1 MYSDDC
7 YHSGMPTDKER
18 NIVFGPN
25 AKSADVSEFT
35 LSVLRDIMQVADV
48 AGLTVTSTQRSPR
61 DQARVMFDNIERDGV
76 ARQKAL
82 YKPAGQ
88 SVIDAYVAAKAAGNA
103 PDEIKAAMVA
113 RILEIGPEK
122 VSRHAADPNV
132 LNVFDISPASVAHQ
146 AAFVEAARNDQRVAK
161 VLTPAENDPAFHLE
175 IPQPRA

>member
-1 MYSDDC
+1 MPADSD
-7 YHSGMPTDKER
+7 R

-35 LSVLRDIMQVADV
+35 LTVLRDIMRSADV
-48 AGLTVTSTQRSPR
+48 AQLTITSTQRSPQ
-61 DQARVMFDNIERDGV
+61 DQARVMFANIERDGV

-88 SVIDAYVAAKAAGNA
+88 SVIDAYVAAKSAGKS
-103 PDEIKAAMVA
+103 PDEIRAAMVA

-132 LNVFDISPASVAHQ
+132 LNVFDVAPASVARPTE
-146 AAFVEAARNDQRVAK
+146 FVAAARGDSRVAK

>member
-1 MYSDDC
+1 
-7 YHSGMPTDKER
+7 MPADADR

-25 AKSADVSEFT
+25 AKSADVSEFS
-35 LSVLRDIMQVADV
+35 LAVLRDIMRTADV
-48 AGLTVTSTQRSPR
+48 VRLTITSTQRSPQ

-88 SVIDAYVAAKAAGNA
+88 SVVDAYAAAKAAGKSS
-103 PDEIKAAMVA
+103 DEIKAAMVA

-122 VSRHAADPNV
+122 VSRHAADPKV
-132 LNVFDISPASVAHQ
+132 LNVFDISPASVSRQ
-146 AAFVEAARNDQRVAK
+146 AAFVDAARTDGRVAK

-175 IPQPRA
+175 IPQPPA

>member
-1 MYSDDC
+1 
-7 YHSGMPTDKER
+7 MPADAER

-25 AKSADVSEFT
+25 AKSADVSEFS
-35 LSVLRDIMQVADV
+35 LSVLRDIMRTADV
-48 AGLTVTSTQRSPR
+48 ARLTITSTQRSPQ

-88 SVIDAYVAAKAAGNA
+88 SVIDAYVAAKAAGKTA
-103 PDEIKAAMVA
+103 DEIKAAMVA

-122 VSRHAADPNV
+122 VSRHAADPRV
-132 LNVFDISPASVAHQ
+132 LNVFDVSPASVAHQ
-146 AAFVEAARNDQRVAK
+146 EAFVAAARNDGRVAK

-175 IPQPRA
+175 IPQSPA

>member
-1 MYSDDC
+1 
-7 YHSGMPTDKER
+7 MPADPNR

-35 LSVLRDIMQVADV
+35 LSVLRDIMGAADV
-48 AGLTVTSTQRSPR
+48 AQLTITSTQRSPQ
-61 DQARVMFDNIERDGV
+61 DQARVMFDNIVRDGV

-88 SVIDAYVAAKAAGNA
+88 SVIDAFVAAKSAGKSA
-103 PDEIKAAMVA
+103 DEIRAAMVA

-122 VSRHAADPNV
+122 VSRHSADPKV
-132 LNVFDISPASVAHQ
+132 LNVFDISPGSVAHP
-146 AAFVEAARNDQRVAK
+146 AAFVEAARNEHRVSK

-175 IPQPRA
+175 IPQPRTA

>member
-1 MYSDDC
+1 
-7 YHSGMPTDKER
+7 MPADTDR

-35 LSVLRDIMQVADV
+35 LTVLRDIMRTADV
-48 AGLTVTSTQRSPR
+48 ARLTITSTQRSPQ
-61 DQARVMFDNIERDGV
+61 DQARVMFDNIVRDGV

-88 SVIDAYVAAKAAGNA
+88 SVIDAYVTAKNAGES
-103 PDEIKAAMVA
+103 PDDIKAAMVA

-122 VSRHAADPNV
+122 VSRHAADPKV
-132 LNVFDISPASVAHQ
+132 LNVFDVSPASVARQ
-146 AAFVEAARNDQRVAK
+146 TAFVQAARNDHRVAK

-175 IPQPRA
+175 IPQPPA